1 MNKKVKE
8 LRKEISRLK
17 KMVVKDEVTGILN
30 RRGFYERISEFF
42 NDVVFFKKD
51 RVPREKRKEFV
62 VKDLAILF
70 IDIDNLKRI
79 NDIYGHAAGDKVIK
93 IVAKIIEGNIRKS
106 DFAGRWGGDEFVV
119 GLVGSTEG
127 SAFKVAQIIK
137 DKSLEDKR
145 ISTYKGVKTSLSIGA
160 AEVDDSV
167 LSIDDLI
174 DRADRAMYEGKH
186 KKGKNFIV
194 KYSEI
199 S

>member
-30 RRGFYERISEFF
+30 RRGFYERISDFF

>member
-51 RVPREKRKEFV
+51 RVAREKRKEFV